1 MSLVIIA
8 MIPIYYFMINPLF
21 EIMVNE
27 HKLAKA
33 QRLTVEKF
41 INLPTSEHERLIE
54 ISKKLYEEKYSTPYR
69 QKSYTTHAA
78 SISNGFAKLLPDEF
92 ADFEIYEVSISTNDS
107 LRGQLCYSYGHEA
120 WVVVDWSDPNQPTIR
135 VEQDGLENPI
145 ISAYPK

>member
-1 MSLVIIA
+1 
-8 MIPIYYFMINPLF
+8 
-21 EIMVNE
+21 MVSE

-33 QRLTVEKF
+33 QEKSVEKF
-41 INLPTSEHERLIE
+41 LNLPASEHERLIE
-54 ISKKLYEEKYSTPYR
+54 ISKKLYEEEYTTPHR
-69 QKSYTTHAA
+69 QKSFTTHAA
-78 SISNGFAKLLPDEF
+78 TVSNGYAKQLPEEF
-92 ADFEIYEVSISTNDS
+92 TEFEIYSASLNTNDS